1 MPLSFQQNRIPMLA
15 NIRNTIPSLLLISCV
30 LLAPG
35 CGGSDTSQQ
44 RTNSNP
50 FAPANNHVAPRP
62 SSVSPRLSQSRL
74 GTAPETTAEIKESAT
89 PAMQSKPE
97 TPVTVVPETD
107 LLSDIRKRTLD
118 AEQPGVAVILRGIT
132 DINTVPVPLLQKNI
146 QSAYL
151 DSTEQKEKTTTVPT
165 ENGKVDFFSRDQQLV
180 LVLNRVPKDLFAF
193 AQKLNCGK
201 MKEIDVQNRIITIEV
216 QPEEINA
223 LALQQNSNSPQSD
236 PSVKVSANSN
246 SLKNM
251 SDSAT
256 PKPEMKAETPVD
268 SNKNDRDLKPQP
280 GEDTIDW
287 ALRVISGTSSF
298 AHDTACKKLVTMKPD
313 SDNLAR
319 VSTVLAETLP
329 QAKEGFRMK
338 EHINVMSVWYT
349 DEATLAFAKLLEEE
363 NSALVRE
370 DIIQLMPTIHSE
382 TMAEILVG
390 RLSNRADMKDARTA
404 LKIMGTIAEK
414 PVLRLLDDPDSSMR
428 IQACNI
434 LQAIGT
440 RESIDALKKRAE
452 AEEST
457 VVKRELEKTQEEIE
471 KKLAAAQKIE

>member
-1 MPLSFQQNRIPMLA
+1 MLA
-15 NIRNTIPSLLLISCV
+15 NILKPILSFLLISSL

-50 FAPANNHVAPRP
+50 FAPANNNAAPAPRLAP
-62 SSVSPRLSQSRL
+62 ASPRVSQSRP
-74 GTAPETTAEIKESAT
+74 AAT
-89 PAMQSKPE
+89 PAETVKEKDPSAPTMQPATG
-97 TPVTVVPETD
+97 TPANENPETD
-107 LLSDIRKRTLD
+107 LLSEVRKQTLNT
-118 AEQPGVAVILRGIT
+118 EQPGVAILIRGLNEIEP
-132 DINTVPVPLLQKNI
+132 DAVQQLQKNM

-151 DSTEQKEKTTTVPT
+151 NSTEQKDQPTSEQT
-165 ENGKVDFFSRDQQLV
+165 ENAKIDYFSKDQQLV
-180 LVLNRVPKDLFAF
+180 LVLHQVPKDLFAF

-216 QPEEINA
+216 QPEELNA
-223 LALQQNSNSPQSD
+223 LALKNKSNPLQSD

-246 SLKNM
+246 SLKSM
-251 SDSAT
+251 ADST
-256 PKPEMKAETPVD
+256 TSKPEMKPKASTDP
-268 SNKNDRDLKPQP
+268 NRNDRDLKPRP
-280 GEDTIDW
+280 DEDTIDW

-313 SDNLAR
+313 TENLAR

-329 QAKEGFRMK
+329 QAKDGFRMK
-338 EHINVMSVWYT
+338 EHINAMSVWYT

-382 TMAEILVG
+382 IMAEIIVG
-390 RLSNRADMKDARTA
+390 RLPNRADMKDARTA

-414 PVLRLLDDPDSSMR
+414 PVLRLLDDPDKDMR
-428 IQACNI
+428 IEACNI

-440 RESIDALKKRAE
+440 QESIDALKKRIE
-452 AEEST
+452 VEESQ
-457 VVKRELEKTQEEIE
+457 VVKRQLEKTQKEIE
-471 KKLAAAQKIE
+471 KKLATAQN

>member
-15 NIRNTIPSLLLISCV
+15 NIRNTIPSFLLISCL

-44 RTNSNP
+44 RANSNP
-50 FAPANNHVAPRP
+50 FAPANNQVAPAPRP
-62 SSVSPRLSQSRL
+62 ASVSPRLTQSRP
-74 GTAPETTAEIKESAT
+74 TTTPETTAEKESTT
-89 PAMQSKPE
+89 PTMQPKTES
-97 TPVTVVPETD
+97 PVTVAPETD
-107 LLSDIRKRTLD
+107 LLSEIRKRTLD
-118 AEQPGVAVILRGIT
+118 AEQPGVAIIVRGIT
-132 DINTVPVPLLQKNI
+132 GIETVAVPLLQKNI

-151 DSTEQKEKTTTVPT
+151 NSTEQKDQTTAVPI

-180 LVLNRVPKDLFAF
+180 LVLNQVPKDLFAF

-201 MKEIDVQNRIITIEV
+201 MKEIDVQNRIITIEI

-236 PSVKVSANSN
+236 PSVTVSANSN
-246 SLKNM
+246 SLKSM
-251 SDSAT
+251 SNSAT
-256 PKPEMKAETPVD
+256 PKPEMKTTDAAD

-313 SDNLAR
+313 YENLAR

-390 RLSNRADMKDARTA
+390 RLPNRADMKDARTA

-428 IQACNI
+428 IEACNI

-440 RESIDALKKRAE
+440 RESIDALKKRVE
-452 AEEST
+452 AEESK
-457 VVKRELEKTQEEIE
+457 VVKRQLEKTQAEIE
-471 KKLAAAQKIE
+471 KKLAAAQK